1 MYKAIDDVRTRGD
14 SCGGEVTCVI
24 RHCPVGLGAP
34 VFDKLE
40 ADLAKAMMS
49 LPASKGFEIGSGFA
63 GARMVG
69 SEHNDAFFL
78 DARGRVRTRTNR
90 SGGVQ
95 GGLSNG
101 EPIVLR
107 VAFKPTST
115 IARTQKTV
123 DARGAGGRPA
133 RARPARPLRRAA
145 GGRDGRGDGR
155 ARARRP
161 PARALCAVRAAP
173 EVGGRGGARP
183 EGGEPVQ
190 GGGDGRLKGG
200 GGGRSFCGG
209 GGGAFSFL
217 FCFSFFLFFCALGS
231 PLFVS
236 ILFPVATGKELRR
249 IVLPCLFFLL
259 CVNQLPHLSSSAG
272 AGRDEK
278 REGERGRGRETE
290 REKTAERDCSEKPER
305 LLLSFQNK

>member
-1 MYKAIDDVRTRGD
+1 MPNEKKKKQVRCPDPVAADLMYKAIDDVRTRGD

-49 LPASKGFEIGSGFA
+49 LPASKGFEIGSGFS

-123 DARGAGGRPA
+123 TREGQEVDLLARGRHAPCVVP
-133 RARPARPLRRAA
+133 RAVVMVEAMAALVLADHLLVHCAQCELLPRSGDAVGPDPRAA
-145 GGRDGRGDGR
+145 SQFRG
-155 ARARRP
+155 
-161 PARALCAVRAAP
+161 AVT
-173 EVGGRGGARP
+173 GA
-183 EGGEPVQ
+183 
-190 GGGDGRLKGG
+190 
-200 GGGRSFCGG
+200 
-209 GGGAFSFL
+209 
-217 FCFSFFLFFCALGS
+217 
-231 PLFVS
+231 
-236 ILFPVATGKELRR
+236 
-249 IVLPCLFFLL
+249 
-259 CVNQLPHLSSSAG
+259 
-272 AGRDEK
+272 
-278 REGERGRGRETE
+278 
-290 REKTAERDCSEKPER
+290 
-305 LLLSFQNK
+305 